1 MHAMILSHDAIVRAP
16 WVPSYYLALHVSR
29 LYGGAL
35 LDPLIGGGLE
45 TAPISLELFGAVEL
59 KPWSRD

>member
-1 MHAMILSHDAIVRAP
+1 MMLLLEHLGYRPTTSPYM
-16 WVPSYYLALHVSR
+16 SR

-45 TAPISLELFGAVEL
+45 TGA
-59 KPWSRD
+59 D

>member
-1 MHAMILSHDAIVRAP
+1 MMLLLEHLGYRPTTSPYM
-16 WVPSYYLALHVSR
+16 SR

-59 KPWSRD
+59 KPWSRDEHIVR